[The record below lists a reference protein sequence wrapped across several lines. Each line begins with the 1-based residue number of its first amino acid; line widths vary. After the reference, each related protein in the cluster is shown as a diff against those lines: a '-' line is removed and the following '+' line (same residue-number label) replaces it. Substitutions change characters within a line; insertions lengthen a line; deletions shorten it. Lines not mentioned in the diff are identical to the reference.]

1 MVMVKYPAERV
12 PFPRRDG
19 LTASLRALG
28 QGESFLIPDPK
39 ETTRRVVHA
48 AAVRVN
54 IPVSIRK
61 VEDGLRVFRLTSWPR
76 RERKAKADTGRHYDE
91 NTDFGA

>member
-1 MVMVKYPAERV
+1 MVKYPAERV

-19 LTASLRALG
+19 LATSIRALG
-28 QGESFLIPDPK
+28 LGESFLIPDPK

-76 RERKAKADTGRHYDE
+76 RESKATATPERHWTEDE
-91 NTDFGA
+91 GVA